1 MALTILNNIAAIAA
15 ENQLNITSNSL
26 NSTLEQLSSG
36 SRINSGAD
44 DPAGLAIANGLA
56 ANIAALTQSSSNA
69 TDGVGELQVADGALS
84 QVTTLLDRAVTLATE
99 SATGTVS
106 NSQRGALD
114 AEYQSIKAEINS
126 IGSTTNFN
134 GGQVFTNN
142 TLNVFLSDGSVSG
155 SSTIGVSTGLLS
167 STSLSI
173 GGTPATATLAEAVAT
188 PAARAT
194 NVLTGGT
201 FVGST
206 QANSLLT
213 ASTQFN
219 ALTNASATF
228 TAGTINL
235 ATQASQVLTGA
246 TTWAGS
252 AAAVNNVTVAN
263 TITAGDTITVGGQAY
278 TFVTAPTAGGANPL
292 NQITISAANNTANI
306 LALENAVNGVGTNG
320 YTGATFVKNA
330 NVIASGAGAA
340 AITFTST
347 SNTAAAAATAT
358 SAEAGT
364 ATWTDSTTGPTLG
377 TQVVAGG
384 RTYQFVNT
392 LGTGTGAVANEVKYV
407 GTINTDLL
415 SLQEAVNN
423 GGAGTGA
430 GTNYSALTT
439 ANLNVNAG
447 VAVPTT
453 TLTFTSNTNG
463 TGGTVGGSITANTGV
478 LGAGTFAAQVNGLAG
493 STVTVGPQ
501 TYTFVTA
508 LGTGAGATTN
518 EVVGGTPTTDL
529 TNLVAAINNTA
540 NGGKYSVA
548 NSTINAAASAAV
560 LVAGST
566 VTLTSRAA
574 GVGNGITGTTGTG
587 NTVGVSGNA
596 GIFTNAAGGATTDL
610 AGGTNASVVHIGNQ
624 DYTFVNAAQFPT
636 ASPYSV
642 LINTTAAG
650 TAAQILGSLTNL
662 ADAVNGTGTAGTN
675 PAVDNYSSA
684 AQNTYAL
691 AGTATAGTGNT
702 SSLNF
707 TAQVN
712 GLGSAANGGTG
723 NFTASTTTGTTNGFA
738 ATTFANGTTG
748 DSLTVGGQQYN
759 FVTALSTNA
768 GGTANEVVAGASVAT
783 DLTNLQDA
791 VNNNGTGQGTTA
803 YSTGTQ
809 TNNSVTVT
817 GTTGTTATFQAIS
830 SGTGGN
836 NITTAIS
843 GGIGNFLTTN
853 FTGGSSLQSVGGP
866 AVAGDTVT
874 VGSTQYKF
882 VTAITAFSLAND
894 VLVGAGTGAASETA
908 SLTNL
913 AAAVNGATGEGVTYA
928 LGTNANAS
936 ATATLVSNP
945 TSGPVNQILFTALTG
960 GTAGNAIASGSTGG
974 DNIFSGTLFTGGGT
988 ATNDLLTTADAT
1000 AALTLINT
1008 AVAQVASLRGNI
1020 GATVNRLQA
1029 ATSVITNQT
1038 QNLTSAENDVTAA
1051 NIPSTVASLSQ
1062 YSILEQTGVSAL
1074 AQANQQQ
1081 QLVLKLLQ

>member
-15 ENQLNITSNSL
+15 ENQLNITSNNL

-44 DPAGLAIANGLA
+44 DPAGLAIANGLE

-134 GGQVFTNN
+134 GGEGFTNK

-320 YTGATFVKNA
+320 CTGATFVKNA

-377 TQVVAGG
+377 TQVVAGV
-384 RTYQFVNT
+384 RTYQFVNA

-430 GTNYSALTT
+430 GTNYSAPTT
-439 ANLNVNAG
+439 ANLNVDAG

-650 TAAQILGSLTNL
+650 TAAQILGSLTHL

-684 AQNTYAL
+684 AQNTYAT

-712 GLGSAANGGTG
+712 GLGTGAAGTG
-723 NFTASTTTGTTNGFA
+723 NYTVSTTSGTTNGFA
-738 ATTFANGTTG
+738 AATFANGTTG

-759 FVTALSTNA
+759 FVTALSTNT
-768 GGTANEVVAGASVAT
+768 GGTANEVVAGTSVAQ
-783 DLTNLQDA
+783 DLLNLQQA
-791 VNNNGTGQGTTA
+791 VNGSGGSGYSNITA
-803 YSTGTQ
+803 
-809 TNNSVTVT
+809 TNNSATVT

-836 NITTAIS
+836 AITTAIS
-843 GGIGNFLTTN
+843 GGIGQFLTTN
-853 FTGGSSLQSVGGP
+853 FTGGSSLQSIGGP

-874 VGSTQYKF
+874 VGATQYKF
-882 VTAITAFSLAND
+882 VTAITANSVAND
-894 VLVGAGTGAASETA
+894 VLVGAGVGAAPGTA
-908 SLTNL
+908 SL
-913 AAAVNGATGEGVTYA
+913 
-928 LGTNANAS
+928 
-936 ATATLVSNP
+936 
-945 TSGPVNQILFTALTG
+945 
-960 GTAGNAIASGSTGG
+960 
-974 DNIFSGTLFTGGGT
+974 D
-988 ATNDLLTTADAT
+988 
-1000 AALTLINT
+1000 
-1008 AVAQVASLRGNI
+1008 R
-1020 GATVNRLQA
+1020 
-1029 ATSVITNQT
+1029 
-1038 QNLTSAENDVTAA
+1038 
-1051 NIPSTVASLSQ
+1051 
-1062 YSILEQTGVSAL
+1062 
-1074 AQANQQQ
+1074 
-1081 QLVLKLLQ
+1081 